1 MDEQIAVAAQHT
13 KIDLNA
19 SRRLYCNQNVAM
31 NSFMRNKHSPTK
43 SLLVSHYGHMNYYK

>member
-1 MDEQIAVAAQHT
+1 MDEEIAVVAQHT

-43 SLLVSHYGHMNYYK
+43 SLLVSHYGYMNYYK